1 MQPPSHIDLK
11 KDRGLTIGWPDG
23 STSFYPIAHL
33 RRWSPSAD
41 SRELRAEQER
51 NPLTVIPGGRSSGPL
66 VALDAEL
73 VGNYALRL
81 HFSDG
86 HDAGIYTW
94 EYLWSI
100 DPTRMAEHGSAQ
112 SPDARSREPD

>member
-11 KDRGLTIGWPDG
+11 KDRGLTIEWPDG
-23 STSFYPIAHL
+23 SASFYPIAHL

-51 NPLTVIPGGRSSGPL
+51 NPLIVIPGGRSSGPL
-66 VALDAEL
+66 VALGAEL
-73 VGNYALRL
+73 VGNYALRVR
-81 HFSDG
+81 FSDG
-86 HDAGIYTW
+86 HDTGIYTW

-100 DPTRMAEHGSAQ
+100 DPTRMAEREGAK
-112 SPDARSREPD
+112 SPDAKGPEPN